1 MFICL
6 FSITTS
12 GYVLFTSRYSYI
24 RSLSMTPMQFWTNDH
39 SFGSFEVI
47 WGHIHVFPLTVDRI
61 EIKRWGWSQC
71 VSLAQTHRLI
81 CNMTY
86 LARHVISHDLWPEVK
101 FWHWPF
107 RVNMYI
113 FLYVSTRGTRCC
125 QNYVA
130 SFLRSK
136 VICKYPFLQIR
147 VIWTFLDLCSLTHW
161 L

>member
-12 GYVLFTSRYSYI
+12 GYVLFISRYSYI

-71 VSLAQTHRLI
+71 VSLAQTHWLI
-81 CNMTY
+81 CNVTY
-86 LARHVISHDLWPEVK
+86 LARHVTSRHLWPEAK

-113 FLYVSTRGTRCC
+113 FLLSRREEHDAAKTMSL
-125 QNYVA
+125 A
-130 SFLRSK
+130 FLGQKLFAKTHFYKRALFW
-136 VICKYPFLQIR
+136 PFWPL
-147 VIWTFLDLCSLTHW
+147 
-161 L
+161 